1 MQVQLAPSIEHQ
13 SAAMLSILERYKWH
27 QFSIVT
33 SQIAGHD
40 DFIQAVRERVNDV
53 QVRRI
58 VFFTQIKKTKTLTV
72 GNPQQEQFKFT
83 ILNSVIVTRS
93 SDLMELVNSE
103 ARVMLLYCTK
113 EEAVDILAWAE
124 ELKITGENYVWVV
137 TQSVIENVQAHN
149 NFPIGMLGVHFD
161 TSSGSLINEISTALK
176 VYALGVQ
183 SFQNDPTNVNR
194 SLNTQQLSCEE
205 EGPGKSRWD
214 NGEMYVYT
222 CVDDIYLIAKF
233 SLKDFSVIC
242 VTYRLK
248 ETPINRILNSLPME
262 ILSILN

>member
-1 MQVQLAPSIEHQ
+1 
-13 SAAMLSILERYKWH
+13 MLPNSE
-27 QFSIVT
+27 
-33 SQIAGHD
+33 
-40 DFIQAVRERVNDV
+40 
-53 QVRRI
+53 
-58 VFFTQIKKTKTLTV
+58 
-72 GNPQQEQFKFT
+72 QEQFKFT

-113 EEAVDILAWAE
+113 EEAVDILASAE

-137 TQSVIENVQAHN
+137 TQSVIENAQAHP

-176 VYALGVQ
+176 VYAMGVQ

-205 EGPGKSRWD
+205 EGKSRWD
-214 NGEMYVYT
+214 NGEMYVVRALQIVNFTIVQRFVFTIYHLK
-222 CVDDIYLIAKF
+222 YLIVF
-233 SLKDFSVIC
+233 FV
-242 VTYRLK
+242 
-248 ETPINRILNSLPME
+248 P
-262 ILSILN
+262 